1 MICVYPT
8 KEGALHLPALQ
19 RAGARSSEA
28 GTRTVVQQFCYNG
41 LGTVG
46 LELIYFLTG
55 EVESKDWFLP
65 DTHTQEDRES
75 FLDTAACTRVDFTH
89 LRRPKVHMLAVSC
102 EILYRCHHRGNVS
115 GLFHEIR
122 GRKYLSKKADC
133 QLLSWHQSSYSH
145 LTKIWLCSP

>member
-1 MICVYPT
+1 MYPT

-55 EVESKDWFLP
+55 EVESKDWLLP
-65 DTHTQEDRES
+65 DTYKHKRTES
-75 FLDTAACTRVDFTH
+75 PSSILQPVPGWISHIFEGLKYT
-89 LRRPKVHMLAVSC
+89 LAVSC
-102 EILYRCHHRGNVS
+102 EILYRCHHHGNVS